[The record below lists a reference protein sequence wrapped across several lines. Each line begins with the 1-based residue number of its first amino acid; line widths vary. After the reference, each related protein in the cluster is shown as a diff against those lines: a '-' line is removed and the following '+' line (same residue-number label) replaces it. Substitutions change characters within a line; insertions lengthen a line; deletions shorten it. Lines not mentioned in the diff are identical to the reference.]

1 VIAYFATVRVGAD
14 ADPAPIES
22 ACVVAV
28 PGIVTIEARLKVGGA
43 PGPGD
48 TSPIVIDINE
58 YADLNATIG
67 VTMT

>member
-1 VIAYFATVRVGAD
+1 MRVGQD
-14 ADPAPIES
+14 ANPAPIES
-22 ACVVAV
+22 ACTVAV
-28 PGIVTIEARLKVGGA
+28 PGVVTIEARLKIGGA

-58 YADLNATIG
+58 YADLNATIS